1 MNFPKQVKIS
11 SMKTVKLPIKEPI
24 EINSYLREYNKVL
37 RISYNLFKDGL
48 KEKEIRLHLKTL
60 NLDLTLVDSWFI
72 QSAIYE
78 AKGMFERTKG
88 RKIIFGGKKNF
99 ELLNQ
104 KKITKDEWKELRTY
118 PLTLIGEAPKGA
130 NRKFNFDLTNE
141 KLVFKP
147 RSGTKI
153 LCQLPKLHKNLR
165 KEFKLLQ
172 TAISSNELA
181 ITVRL
186 SNEEI
191 WLTYDETKLVKPV
204 VNKVNRFLA
213 VDLNPNSYGFSI
225 VENDK
230 VLKTEIIDFKLLTK
244 TTRKSSNSKESL
256 YQTNKRV
263 HETFEVNKYLTKQ
276 AKHWKCEAIVLEDLG
291 TSKMK
296 SFRPVNRLVK
306 NQWSP
311 GRIQSNLKGKY
322 KVVEVGAWYS
332 STMGNICY
340 GHQYPD
346 AIASSIEL
354 ARRAKEMK
362 TGKWTYPVIP
372 SCTLSNQWKEETG
385 NVKLGNN
392 WKQFHNWLKTSK
404 LKYRSSVSAF
414 ASTVFRLNSIRSTI
428 NLITFGE
435 SSNV

>member
-1 MNFPKQVKIS
+1 
-11 SMKTVKLPIKEPI
+11 MKTVKLPIKEPL
-24 EINSYLREYNKVL
+24 EIDSYIREFNKIL
-37 RISYNLFKDGL
+37 RIAYNLFKDAL

-60 NLDLTLVDSWFI
+60 NLDLNLVDSWFI

-78 AKGMFERTKG
+78 AKGMFERTQGK
-88 RKIIFGGKKNF
+88 KMIFGGKKNF
-99 ELLNQ
+99 ELLKA
-104 KKITKDEWKELRTY
+104 KKITKEEWKELRTY
-118 PLTLIGEAPKGA
+118 PLTLIGEAPTKG
-130 NRKFNFDLTNE
+130 NRKFDFDLVNE

-147 RSGTKI
+147 KKGIKI

-172 TAISSNELA
+172 NAIESKELA
-181 ITVRL
+181 VTMML
-186 SNEEI
+186 SNKEI

-213 VDLNPNSYGFSI
+213 IDLNPNSYGFSI
-225 VENDK
+225 VENDN
-230 VLKTEIIDFKLLTK
+230 VLNTEIIDFKELTK
-244 TTRKSSNSKESL
+244 KTGKSSDSKESL
-256 YQTNKRV
+256 YQTNKRI
-263 HETFEVNKYLTKQ
+263 HETFEVNKYLVEQ

-311 GRIQSNLKGKY
+311 NRIQSNLKGKY

-354 ARRAKEMK
+354 ARRAREMK
-362 TGKWTYPVIP
+362 TGKWTYPEIP
-372 SCTLSNQWKEETG
+372 NCVLSNQWKEET
-385 NVKLGNN
+385 NQDSLGND
-392 WKQFHNWLKTSK
+392 WKSFHNWLKTSK
-404 LKYRSSVSAF
+404 LKYRSSVDSF
-414 ASTVFRLNSIRSTI
+414 ESTVFRLNSIRSTV
-428 NLITFGE
+428 NLISFGR
-435 SSNV
+435 SCNV